1 MSNPNFVYSGATFLR
16 FATFAELQA
25 RDSRVFEANED
36 LTQAE
41 IENFLNKAS
50 QRILTQIRNTSWWR
64 EYQRKLAGI
73 VDPNLLPNVNP
84 NYILARTQE
93 FKDLNIYLALHEY
106 TYPSIADFGNP
117 DSAEIQNIQFYKD
130 SYNVLFDD
138 VIGAGDW
145 NDFSENGT
153 IDAAEKMAAVVNRVR
168 TR

>member
-41 IENFLNKAS
+41 IENFLNMAS

-64 EYQRKLAGI
+64 EYQRRMANI
-73 VDPNLLPNVNP
+73 IDPNLLPAVNP

-93 FKDLNIYLALHEY
+93 FKDLNIYLALNEY
-106 TYPSIADFGNP
+106 AYPSIADFGNP
-117 DSAEIQNIQFYKD
+117 DSAEIAKIKFYKD
-130 SYNVLFDD
+130 SYNVLFDE
-138 VIGAGDW
+138 VIEAGDW
-145 NDFSENGT
+145 YDFSENAT
-153 IDAAEKMAAVVNRVR
+153 IDTADKMASFVNRIRVR
-168 TR
+168 